1 MPAFL
6 VSGSAWGLQSS
17 CALPAH
23 TVPRPRP
30 FSVSDDP
37 HRGKRQ
43 HIIPRALNDAGS
55 GVTSAD
61 REYMR
66 LALDL
71 ASRGVGQT
79 HPNPAVGCVL
89 VRDSPAGPAVVGRG
103 FHPRAGAPHAEVYAL
118 RGAGT
123 RAAGA
128 TAYVTLE
135 PCSHHGRTPPCAEAL
150 LAAGVKR
157 VVVGVGDSN
166 PLVGGAG
173 VAALLAA
180 GVQVAVGC
188 EEAAC
193 TRINA
198 DFFARMEAAR
208 GGAT

>member
-1 MPAFL
+1 MPQGT
-6 VSGSAWGLQSS
+6 GSKQER
-17 CALPAH
+17 
-23 TVPRPRP
+23 TV
-30 FSVSDDP
+30 
-37 HRGKRQ
+37 HMK
-43 HIIPRALNDAGS
+43 IPCGEGS

-89 VRDSPAGPAVVGRG
+89 VRDSPAGPAV
-103 FHPRAGAPHAEVYAL
+103 
-118 RGAGT
+118 
-123 RAAGA
+123 
-128 TAYVTLE
+128 
-135 PCSHHGRTPPCAEAL
+135 AL

-173 VAALLAA
+173 VAALRAA